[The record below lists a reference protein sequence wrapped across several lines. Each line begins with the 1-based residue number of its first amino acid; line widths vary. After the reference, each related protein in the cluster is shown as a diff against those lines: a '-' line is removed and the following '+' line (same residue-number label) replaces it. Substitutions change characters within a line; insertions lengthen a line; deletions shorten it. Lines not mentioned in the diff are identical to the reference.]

1 MGVNDLQIRLLDPA
15 ADSFGDDIRRW
26 YDAYLASVTHGD
38 SPASPY
44 RFAEISDLAAV
55 ESSHRWCGAWLAT
68 GGDQVVGTGWL
79 DLPTA
84 DNLHLATADVQVVP
98 AMRRRGVGTAV
109 AAELESFVRGRGR
122 TVVIA
127 EVDHGLEV
135 SEDDAIGVAFARS
148 QGYEVALGDIQRRM
162 PLPVAAELLDA
173 LAAEAAPFHR
183 DYAIETFHGRVPDR
197 LVAGFAALA
206 AQLYVEAPAG
216 DLELEAEDSSIEG
229 WRDREAACARQG
241 LTMWHAVALSP
252 SEEVVAYSTVAV
264 SAHDRELCHQWGTLV
279 RPDHRGHRLG
289 LATKVANHRELQAAG
304 APAREVVTWNAGVN
318 AHMIGV
324 NEQLGFHRVG
334 RLTEVQK
341 RL

>member
-1 MGVNDLQIRLLDPA
+1 MGVNDLQIRRLDPA
-15 ADSFGDDIRRW
+15 ADTFDADIRRW
-26 YDAYLASVTHGD
+26 YDAYLASITHAD

-44 RFAEISDLAAV
+44 RFAEIRDLAAV
-55 ESSHRWCGAWLAT
+55 ESGHRWCGAWLAT
-68 GGDQVVGTGWL
+68 RGDDVVATGWL

-84 DNLHLATADVQVVP
+84 DNLHMGTADVQVVP
-98 AMRRRGVGTAV
+98 SERRRGVGSAV
-109 AAELESFVRGRGR
+109 AAELEEFVRGRGR
-122 TVVIA
+122 RVVLA

-135 SEDDAIGVAFARS
+135 SEDEATGIAFARAL
-148 QGYEVALGDIQRRM
+148 GYEVALGDIQRRLA
-162 PLPVAAELLDA
+162 LPVAPDLLEA

-183 DYAIETFHGRVPDR
+183 DYVIETFHGTVPDR
-197 LVAGFAALA
+197 LVASFAALA

-216 DLELEAEDSSIEG
+216 ELELEAEDSSVEG

-241 LTMWHAVALSP
+241 MTMWHAVALTP
-252 SEEVVAYSTVAV
+252 ADEVVAYSTVAV

-279 RPDHRGHRLG
+279 RPEHRGHRLG
-289 LATKVANHRELQAAG
+289 LATKVANHRELQAGG

-318 AHMIGV
+318 AHMISV